1 MRLHAS
7 GVVACLTVLVL
18 ALAACR
24 QDPPEPA
31 FDEAAGASLLAQ
43 YEQARAEG
51 NLQLALERADELRR
65 RHGETEAARTM
76 RSSVG
81 QVREELAA
89 LEEKHRLAGLWDY
102 QSVPAEGGTQHTA
115 AIYSKVVMPLEP
127 GTPPPTPDARL
138 IIRRHPAWGESVY
151 LVLEMSTLRCGPP
164 CSLQLRFDEGEPMRF
179 PGEPADTGT
188 GPALF
193 IKDRPRFLAAMQG
206 ARRLRIELPSNGT
219 LVPRFEFE
227 IAGFDAGRTEA
238 D

>member
-1 MRLHAS
+1 MRLHACS
-7 GVVACLTVLVL
+7 KATCLVFLAI

-24 QDPPEPA
+24 QDPPDPA
-31 FDEAAGASLLAQ
+31 FDEAAGAALLAQ

-51 NLQLALERADELRR
+51 NPQLALEKADELRR
-65 RHGETEAARTM
+65 RHGETEAARAM

-102 QSVPAEGGTQHTA
+102 QTVPAEGGVQHTA

-138 IIRRHPAWGESVY
+138 ILRRHPAWGESVY

-206 ARRLRIELPSNGT
+206 SRRLRIELPSNGT

-227 IAGFDAGRTEA
+227 IAGFDTTRTQA